1 MMFDNSHM
9 PCLSLIITLCATC
22 GERKI
27 WSNIKKP
34 QNIMTMIAECYH
46 EKVNMQVPLFV
57 AERFATDYF
66 TKLEK
71 VEGNI
76 LNA

>member
-1 MMFDNSHM
+1 
-9 PCLSLIITLCATC
+9 
-22 GERKI
+22 
-27 WSNIKKP
+27 
-34 QNIMTMIAECYH
+34 MTMIAECYH